1 MTIEVKQPPQV
12 EIDGVTYELSTKL
25 RVAYKVQ
32 GQNAHK
38 PYAEIFSQI
47 DTMTIEKQI
56 DILYAAFEVAN
67 SEAARLKITRQ
78 VFLDHYLD
86 NYDVGMVMDQLQDVI
101 GGILGKDLK
110 AEAEKKSSATSR
122 AEGADDTEGN

>member
-1 MTIEVKQPPQV
+1 MANPVVNIQGTMY
-12 EIDGVTYELSTKL
+12 DLSTKL

-38 PYAEIFSQI
+38 PYTEIFQQI

-67 SEAARLKITRQ
+67 PEQTKTITRQ
-78 VFLDHYLD
+78 VFLDWYLD
-86 NYDVGMVMDQLQDVI
+86 ECDVSVVMEQLQAII
-101 GGILGKDLK
+101 GGILGKDLTN
-110 AEAEKKSSATSR
+110 TS
-122 AEGADDTEGN
+122 DDSDTDSKPVGN